1 MRLEDLDFGK
11 LKAFQIVADEGS
23 LRAAA
28 LKMRLTSSA
37 ISAKLGRLEDI
48 LGVRL
53 FERGPKS
60 LKLTT
65 AGQRLR
71 AELSAI
77 LDETEKALGRVASDD
92 DEAGS
97 ISIAVGGDYVWY
109 FVPRLNQ
116 FWTRFPNVEVNM
128 RVYRSSQALAAL
140 QRGDIDFCMGFYAR
154 IPPGVEASHVARTPF
169 SLIYQGDNASRVR
182 ISDIVRDRL
191 IVAPRG
197 SATRK
202 LLQEAKDLFPEGK
215 RTLVECPT
223 CQSAIE
229 LVDRGAGP
237 ALVHTLCVEGRL
249 PQRLQRHDL
258 GDEFASIPFSVLY
271 RPSVSERAP
280 TRFILEQL
288 TSQGPGELFSP
299 RRTPGLA

>member
-1 MRLEDLDFGK
+1 MRIEDIDFGK
-11 LKAFQIVADEGS
+11 LRAFQIVADEGS

-28 LKMRLTSSA
+28 LRMRLTPSA
-37 ISAKLGRLEDI
+37 ISAKLGRLEEI

-60 LKLTT
+60 LALTP

-71 AELSAI
+71 AELAPLLEQAES
-77 LDETEKALGRVASDD
+77 ALGRIASDSG
-92 DEAGS
+92 EAGS
-97 ISIAVGGDYVWY
+97 VSISVGGDYVWY

-116 FWTRFPNVEVNM
+116 FWTRFPNVDVNM
-128 RVYRSSQALAAL
+128 RIYRSSQALAAL
-140 QRGDIDFCMGFYAR
+140 QRGDLDFCMGFFPR
-154 IPPGVEASHVARTPF
+154 VPPGVEVRNVTRTPF
-169 SLIYQGDNASRVR
+169 SLIHQGDAGTRVR
-182 ISDIVRDRL
+182 IADVVRDRL

-197 SATRK
+197 SATRR
-202 LLQEAKDLFPEGK
+202 LVQEAKGLFPEGR

-237 ALVHTLCVEGRL
+237 ALVHTVCVEGRL

-258 GDEFASIPFSVLY
+258 GEDFGSIPFSVLS
-271 RPSVSERAP
+271 RPSVMDRAS

-288 TSQGPGELFSP
+288 TS
-299 RRTPGLA
+299 

>member
-11 LKAFQIVADEGS
+11 LRAFQIVADQGS

-37 ISAKLGRLEDI
+37 ISAKLGRLEAI
-48 LGVRL
+48 LGVTL
-53 FERGPKS
+53 FERGAKS
-60 LKLTT
+60 LTLTP
-65 AGQRLR
+65 AGQRLLAEVAPIMDMTER
-71 AELSAI
+71 AM
-77 LDETEKALGRVASDD
+77 GRVASNS

-97 ISIAVGGDYVWY
+97 VTIAVGGDYVWY

-116 FWTRFPNVEVNM
+116 FWTRFPNVQVNM

-140 QRGDIDFCMGFYAR
+140 ERGDIDFCMGFYAR
-154 IPPGVEASHVARTPF
+154 IPPGLRALQVARTPF
-169 SLIYQGDNASRVR
+169 SLIYQDDGASPARPA
-182 ISDIVRDRL
+182 DIVRDRL

-197 SATRK
+197 STMRR
-202 LLQEAKDLFPEGK
+202 LVQEAKGLFAEDQ

-237 ALVHTLCVEGRL
+237 ALVHTICVDGRL
-249 PQRLQRHDL
+249 PPALKRLDL
-258 GDEFASIPFSVLY
+258 GDAFASIPFFVLY
-271 RPSVSERAP
+271 RPSVLDRAP
-280 TRFILEQL
+280 TRFILDQI
-288 TSQGPGELFSP
+288 SG
-299 RRTPGLA
+299 

>member
-37 ISAKLGRLEDI
+37 ISAKLGRLEEI

-71 AELSAI
+71 AELSSI
-77 LDETEKALGRVASDD
+77 LDETEKALGRVASND

-97 ISIAVGGDYVWY
+97 VSIAVGGDYVWY

-154 IPPGVEASHVARTPF
+154 IPPGVEVSHVARTPF
-169 SLIYQGDNASRVR
+169 SLIYQGDSASRVR

-197 SATRK
+197 SATRR
-202 LLQEAKDLFPEGK
+202 LVQEAKELFPEGK

-229 LVDRGAGP
+229 LVDRAP
-237 ALVHTLCVEGRL
+237 APRWFTRSASRGGCPSASSATTLARN
-249 PQRLQRHDL
+249 
-258 GDEFASIPFSVLY
+258 
-271 RPSVSERAP
+271 
-280 TRFILEQL
+280 
-288 TSQGPGELFSP
+288 SP
-299 RRTPGLA
+299 RFPFPSSTGHRCASGCRPGSSSSN

>member
-1 MRLEDLDFGK
+1 MRLEDIDFGK
-11 LKAFQIVADEGS
+11 LKAFRIVADDGS
-23 LRAAA
+23 LRSAA
-28 LKMRLTSSA
+28 LKMRLTPSA
-37 ISAKLGRLEDI
+37 ISAKLGRLEEI

-53 FERGPKS
+53 FDRGPKS
-60 LKLTT
+60 LTLTP

-77 LDETEKALGRVASDD
+77 IDETEKALGRVALES

-109 FVPRLNQ
+109 FVPRLKQ

-128 RVYRSSQALAAL
+128 RIYRSSQALAAL

-154 IPPGVEASHVARTPF
+154 IPPGIEVSHVARTPF
-169 SLIYQGDNASRVR
+169 SLIYQGDGAGRAK
-182 ISDIVRDRL
+182 ISEIVRDRL

-197 SATRK
+197 SATRR
-202 LLQEAKDLFPEGK
+202 LVMDAQDLFPGGK

-229 LVDRGAGP
+229 LVDAGAGP
-237 ALVHTLCVEGRL
+237 ALVHTICVDGRL
-249 PQRLQRHDL
+249 PPSLQRHDL
-258 GDEFASIPFSVLY
+258 GGDFASIPFSVLH
-271 RPSVSERAP
+271 RPAVRERGPA
-280 TRFILEQL
+280 RFILEQL
-288 TSQGPGELFSP
+288 TSADGPGGKIRELF
-299 RRTPGLA
+299 

>member
-11 LKAFQIVADEGS
+11 LKAFQIVADEGN

-28 LKMRLTSSA
+28 LKMRLTPSA

-48 LGVRL
+48 IGVRL

-60 LKLTT
+60 LKLTP

-71 AELSAI
+71 AELSPI
-77 LDETEKALGRVASDD
+77 LDETEKALGRVASDS

-97 ISIAVGGDYVWY
+97 VSIAVGGDYVWF

-116 FWTRFPNVEVNM
+116 FWTRFPNVQVNM

-140 QRGDIDFCMGFYAR
+140 QRGDIDFCMGFYPR
-154 IPPGVEASHVARTPF
+154 IPQGVQARHVATTPL
-169 SLIYQGDNASRVR
+169 SLIYQGDGSVRARV
-182 ISDIVRDRL
+182 SDIVRDRL

-197 SATRK
+197 SETRR
-202 LLQEAKDLFPEGK
+202 LVQEAKGLFPEGK

-258 GDEFASIPFSVLY
+258 GDEFALIPFSVLY

-280 TRFILEQL
+280 TRFILEQFA
-288 TSQGPGELFSP
+288 G
-299 RRTPGLA
+299 

>member
-1 MRLEDLDFGK
+1 LRLEDLDFGK
-11 LKAFQIVADEGS
+11 LRAFQIVADQGN

-28 LKMRLTSSA
+28 IKLRLTPSA
-37 ISAKLGRLEDI
+37 ISAKLGRLEEI

-60 LKLTT
+60 LTLTP

-71 AELSAI
+71 AEIAPI
-77 LDETEKALGRVASDD
+77 IDMTEQAMGRVASNA

-97 ISIAVGGDYVWY
+97 VSIAVGGDYVWY

-116 FWTRFPNVEVNM
+116 FWTRFPNVQVNM

-140 QRGDIDFCMGFYAR
+140 ERGDIDFCMGFYAR
-154 IPPGVEASHVARTPF
+154 IPPGLRATQVARTPF
-169 SLIYQGDNASRVR
+169 SLIYQGESGARPSP
-182 ISDIVRDRL
+182 SEIVRDRL

-197 SATRK
+197 SATRR
-202 LLQEAKDLFPEGK
+202 LVQEAQGLFADGK

-223 CQSAIE
+223 CQSALE

-237 ALVHTLCVEGRL
+237 ALVHTICVAGRV
-249 PQRLQRHDL
+249 PRGLQQLDL
-258 GDEFASIPFSVLY
+258 GEEFASIPFMVLY
-271 RPSVSERAP
+271 RPTVTERPA

-288 TSQGPGELFSP
+288 TS
-299 RRTPGLA
+299 